1 MNNPDPSPALSVVL
15 PTSHGI
21 SNVVCTLRALRAQTV
36 RHRLELVIVAP
47 SDRITLDSAMTEGFA
62 GVQVIGFDDV
72 TASSNQ
78 ARVAGIRVARAPIVA
93 LAEDHSF
100 PEPGWAEALLAGH
113 AEGTWAAVGP
123 VVCNANPATA
133 VSWANFLLEYG
144 PWTESA
150 RRGAATHLPGHNSS
164 YRRGLL
170 LAYGE
175 KLDALMEAESILQ
188 WDLRQNGHQ
197 LLLEPAARTHHLN
210 FSRLSSSIKLRFNGG
225 RQFAAMRSAEWPPLK
240 RLLYVVGAPLI
251 PLVRL
256 CRSVALLAR
265 WPARRGLLPRL
276 LPVLAAAV
284 AIDGLGELVGYATGP
299 GPSSSILGGIEF
311 DRRRSLTRKEQQAY
325 DADTLVNGDDAVRR
339 PRGASANEHR
349 PRA

>member
-1 MNNPDPSPALSVVL
+1 MARMSNPDPSPALSVIL
-15 PTSHGI
+15 PTSRGI
-21 SNVVCTLRALRAQTV
+21 AHVARTLRALRAQTV

-47 SDRITLDSAMTEGFA
+47 SASITLDPDMAEGFA
-62 GVQVIGFDDV
+62 GVQVIGFGDV
-72 TASSNQ
+72 TSSSNR

-150 RRGAATHLPGHNSS
+150 QRGAATHLPGHNSS

-170 LAYGE
+170 LAYGD
-175 KLDALMEAESILQ
+175 KLETMMEAESILQ
-188 WDLRQNGHQ
+188 WDLRHHGHQ

-210 FSRLSSSIKLRFNGG
+210 FSKLSSSIKLRFNGG
-225 RQFAAMRSAEWPPLK
+225 RQFAAVRSAEWPLLK
-240 RLLYVVGAPLI
+240 RLLYVLGAPLI

-256 CRSVALLAR
+256 RRSVALLVR
-265 WPARRGLLPRL
+265 WPARRGLLPRV

-284 AIDGLGELVGYATGP
+284 ALDGFGEMVGYAAGP
-299 GPSSSILGGIEF
+299 GSSSSHLGGIEF
-311 DRRRSLTRKEQQAY
+311 DRRRSLTRKEQHVY
-325 DADTLVNGDDAVRR
+325 DAE
-339 PRGASANEHR
+339 SAR
-349 PRA
+349 

>member
-1 MNNPDPSPALSVVL
+1 MNSPDPSPALSVIL
-15 PTSHGI
+15 PTSRGMA
-21 SNVVCTLRALRAQTV
+21 NVARTLRALRAQTV
-36 RHRLELVIVAP
+36 RHRLEIVIVAP
-47 SDRITLDSAMTEGFA
+47 SASITLDPAMTEGFA
-62 GVQVIGFDDV
+62 GVQVIGFGDV
-72 TASSNQ
+72 TSSSNQ

-100 PEPGWAEALLAGH
+100 PEPGWAEALLAAH

-150 RRGAATHLPGHNSS
+150 QRGAATHLPGHNSS

-170 LAYGE
+170 LTYGD
-175 KLDALMEAESILQ
+175 KLEALMEAESILQ
-188 WDLRQNGHQ
+188 WDLRYHGYQ

-240 RLLYVVGAPLI
+240 RLLYVLGAPLI

-256 CRSVALLAR
+256 RRSVALLVR
-265 WPARRGLLPRL
+265 WPARRGLLPRV

-284 AIDGLGELVGYATGP
+284 AIDGFGELVGYATGP
-299 GPSSSILGGIEF
+299 GSSSSRLGGIEF
-311 DRRRSLTRKEQQAY
+311 DRRRSLTREEQQAY
-325 DADTLVNGDDAVRR
+325 DAE
-339 PRGASANEHR
+339 SAR
-349 PRA
+349 YQR

>member
-1 MNNPDPSPALSVVL
+1 M
-15 PTSHGI
+15 
-21 SNVVCTLRALRAQTV
+21 
-36 RHRLELVIVAP
+36 IVAP

-62 GVQVIGFDDV
+62 GVQVIGFGDV

-78 ARVAGIRVARAPIVA
+78 ARVAGIRVARAPIVV

-150 RRGAATHLPGHNSS
+150 PRGAATHLPGHNSS

-175 KLDALMEAESILQ
+175 KLEALMEAESILQ
-188 WDLRQNGHQ
+188 WDLRHNGHQ

-225 RQFAAMRSAEWPPLK
+225 MAAAE
-240 RLLYVVGAPLI
+240 ATA
-251 PLVRL
+251 VRHG
-256 CRSVALLAR
+256 RSVD
-265 WPARRGLLPRL
+265 PAR
-276 LPVLAAAV
+276 AAV
-284 AIDGLGELVGYATGP
+284 AH
-299 GPSSSILGGIEF
+299 
-311 DRRRSLTRKEQQAY
+311 RSA
-325 DADTLVNGDDAVRR
+325 AR
-339 PRGASANEHR
+339 PVAGASWTATATSSCAR
-349 PRA
+349 GGGGYRRTR